1 MTGYDA
7 LLASPFSTRTI
18 TLYNEINNKRKISE
32 LFTVLSY
39 SLRWSDSVCNHET
52 GITRMRDLEE

>member
-7 LLASPFSTRTI
+7 LVASPFSARPI

-39 SLRWSDSVCNHET
+39 TLRWSDSVCNHEA
-52 GITRMRDLEE
+52 GITRI

>member
-39 SLRWSDSVCNHET
+39 TFKVVGFC
-52 GITRMRDLEE
+52 M